1 MTKNQIP
8 IFIVLLLIPVST
20 LSSQEKLWPEEV
32 DAVIVLDENEFQVI
46 SEKRAKFK
54 KHRIVQVYNEAGKRY
69 GRVSVHENKFVRCI
83 KISGKILDL
92 NGNLIRKLRQE
103 EIQKNPLFP
112 RYVLYGDTK
121 YQRFN
126 LELSTFPYVVEY
138 TYEQEYKSLFFW
150 RGWASWF
157 PQEDVPVLT
166 SSYKLLINNKIS
178 YQTHAVGI
186 EIEPR
191 PTGKEGKSVLI
202 WELENVKPRVKERYM
217 PPEDEVQMA
226 LYFAPTKFKLGKYPG
241 SFASWSEI
249 AEWYSHL
256 SSGRYSLPSEA
267 TGQVLNLITETDTGK
282 HKVQKLY
289 AFLQDYTRYV
299 ALELGVGGWQPYT
312 AESTFKNRYGDCKD
326 LSTFM
331 IAMLKV
337 VGIKAY
343 PALVGTRDRGV
354 LIKEFP
360 SNQFNHCITFV
371 PLQRDTLWLECT
383 ADLLAAGE
391 LPANVEGCDVL
402 VVKENGGEIIRTPQS
417 QFDDNLWLSKI
428 EGSLTPSGGFKFTGE
443 ITSDGNGSSYLRS
456 NLNGRNPED
465 RKQWLAGLLG
475 RYLPK
480 LDLIEH
486 EIDHLNQD
494 IEEPIIVR
502 FKGAVRKFGVRSAK
516 RLFIN
521 PNILNRE
528 TASDVPREQERKFPI
543 HYRYAFMDVDSL
555 SILIPEGFELEA
567 APKPE
572 EIKTAFGYFRTSY
585 SFSDGKLTYDRIF
598 RQERTHV
605 PLSEYKEY
613 LSFLKRVVKNDKSQF
628 VFRRI

>member
-32 DAVIVLDENEFQVI
+32 DAVIVLDENEFQLI

-126 LELSTFPYVVEY
+126 LGLSTFPYVVEY

-150 RGWASWF
+150 RGWASWL

-178 YQTHAVGI
+178 YQKHAVGI

-191 PTGKEGKSVLI
+191 STVKEGKSVLI

-226 LYFAPTKFKLGKYPG
+226 LYFAPTKFKLGNYPG

-256 SSGRYSLPSEA
+256 SAGRYSLPSEA
-267 TGQVLNLITETDTGK
+267 TGQVLSLISETDTGK
-282 HKVQKLY
+282 QKVQKLY

-312 AESTFKNRYGDCKD
+312 AVSTFKNRYGDCKD

-360 SNQFNHCITFV
+360 SNQFN
-371 PLQRDTLWLECT
+371 
-383 ADLLAAGE
+383 
-391 LPANVEGCDVL
+391 
-402 VVKENGGEIIRTPQS
+402 
-417 QFDDNLWLSKI
+417 
-428 EGSLTPSGGFKFTGE
+428 
-443 ITSDGNGSSYLRS
+443 
-456 NLNGRNPED
+456 LNGRNPED

-486 EIDHLNQD
+486 EMDHLNQD

-543 HYRYAFMDVDSL
+543 HYRYAFMDIDSL

-572 EIKTAFGYFRTSY
+572 EMKTGVTP
-585 SFSDGKLTYDRIF
+585 
-598 RQERTHV
+598 V
-605 PLSEYKEY
+605 
-613 LSFLKRVVKNDKSQF
+613 
-628 VFRRI
+628 